1 MMVMTEMVV
10 KTEIQF
16 APRAASGGA
25 SLIINTA
32 AATRKNFICCK
43 HSPSL
48 HTDHLFRQN
57 SPIFDATKSVQRK
70 TILMNMFKCA

>member
-32 AATRKNFICCK
+32 AATRKNCCK
-43 HSPSL
+43 HSTSL
-48 HTDHLFRQN
+48 HTDNLFRQN
-57 SPIFDATKSVQRK
+57 SPIFDATKSVQ
-70 TILMNMFKCA
+70 MNMFECA

>member
-32 AATRKNFICCK
+32 AATRKNCCK

-48 HTDHLFRQN
+48 HTDNLFRQN
-57 SPIFDATKSVQRK
+57 SPIFDATKSVQ
-70 TILMNMFKCA
+70 MNMFECA